1 MTNTAGD
8 TSNKTPR
15 DVTGRSLP
23 GPRGEAALVVL
34 GFYLGIFFYYSRLL
48 PLTFVGLSGITCT
61 AFYLAYS
68 LKYVNPTSLP
78 ALHVTRQRAGL
89 YLLLGLVL
97 ILPGWFFDSLYSYL
111 TGSGWLTLRVTTS
124 APLILS
130 ILAVA
135 TCEELFF
142 RGYVLGRL
150 KALGG
155 NRWAR
160 ILLVCALFIFYKV
173 LIHSWEGWPLAAY
186 AEFFVF
192 GAFKMLFE
200 TWLVDQTGSV
210 VTPIVIHIGWDLI
223 MFQAYTGLPPWAL

>member
-1 MTNTAGD
+1 MKSTE
-8 TSNKTPR
+8 SNAPR
-15 DVTGRSLP
+15 EASARSLP
-23 GPRGEAALVVL
+23 GPGGEAALVIF
-34 GFYLGIFFYYSRLL
+34 GFYLGIFFYYSRRF
-48 PLTFVGLSGITCT
+48 PLSFIGLNAVTVT

-68 LKYVNPTSLP
+68 LKYVNPTSLR

-89 YLLLGLVL
+89 YLLVGLLL

-111 TGSGWLTLRVTTS
+111 TGSGWLELSVTTS
-124 APLILS
+124 LPLILS

-155 NRWAR
+155 RRWAR
-160 ILLVCALFIFYKV
+160 ILLVSALFIFYKV
-173 LIHSWEGWPLAAY
+173 LVHAWAGWPLAAY
-186 AEFFVF
+186 VEFFVF
-192 GAFKMLFE
+192 GALKMLFE
-200 TWLVDQTGSV
+200 TWWVDQTGSV

-223 MFQAYTGLPPWAL
+223 MFQAYTGLPPWAW

>member
-1 MTNTAGD
+1 MTNTELD
-8 TSNKTPR
+8 TPR
-15 DVTGRSLP
+15 DVNRRSLP
-23 GPRGEAALVVL
+23 GPRGEVALVIL
-34 GFYLGIFFYYSRLL
+34 CFYLGIFFYYSRRL
-48 PLTFVGLSGITCT
+48 PWSFIGLNGVTCA

-89 YLLLGLVL
+89 YLLIGLVL

-111 TGSGWLTLRVTTS
+111 SGSGWLKLSVTTS
-124 APLILS
+124 LPLILS

-160 ILLVCALFIFYKV
+160 ILLVSALFIFYKV
-173 LIHSWEGWPLAAY
+173 LVHAWAGWPLAVY
-186 AEFFVF
+186 AEFFAF
-192 GAFKMLFE
+192 GALKMLFE
-200 TWLVDQTGSV
+200 TWWVDRTGSV
-210 VTPIVIHIGWDLI
+210 VTSIVIHIGWDLI